1 MRLLSLV
8 FGALGLLSMLYG
20 LAVLGTASGTSFWMV
35 WEGAGV
41 LALILAALFFSRLWI
56 RIPAL
61 FRYAFWALVLAGA
74 LWILIC
80 CGLMVSRFGDRGRE
94 DPDCL
99 IVLGSQVRTD
109 GPSLTLR
116 YRLDTAAAYLEDH
129 PDIPCILSGG
139 QGPNEPCTEAEGMRD
154 YLTSRGIDE
163 SRLILEER
171 SSNTIENILFSK
183 ALLPEGA
190 GSIAIITN
198 DFHLFRGTRL
208 AAAQGLPNVT
218 GIAAPSVSFYLPN
231 NMLRECM
238 GIAKDCLLGHM
249 TLF

>member
-8 FGALGLLSMLYG
+8 FGALGLLSVLYG

-61 FRYAFWALVLAGA
+61 FRYAFWGLALAGT
-74 LWILIC
+74 LWILLC
-80 CGLMVSRFGDRGRE
+80 SALMVSRFGDRGQE
-94 DPDCL
+94 EPDCL
-99 IVLGSQVRTD
+99 IVLGAQVRPD

-139 QGPNEPCTEAEGMRD
+139 QGYNEPCTEAEGMRD
-154 YLTSRGIDE
+154 YLTARGIDE
-163 SRLILEER
+163 SRLILEKR
-171 SSNTIENILFSK
+171 SANTIENIRFSK

-190 GSIAIITN
+190 GSVAIITN
-198 DFHLFRGTRL
+198 DFHLYRGESL

-238 GIAKDCLLGHM
+238 GIAKDCLFGNM

>member
-35 WEGAGV
+35 WEGAGL
-41 LALILAALFFSRLWI
+41 LALILAILFFSRIWI

-61 FRYAFWALVLAGA
+61 FRYAFWVLVLAGA

-80 CGLMVSRFGDRGRE
+80 CGLMVSRFGDRGQE
-94 DPDCL
+94 EPDCL
-99 IVLGSQVRTD
+99 IVLGAQVRPD

-139 QGPNEPCTEAEGMRD
+139 QGYNEPCTEAEGMRD
-154 YLTSRGIDE
+154 YLTARGIDE
-163 SRLILEER
+163 SRLILEKR
-171 SSNTIENILFSK
+171 SSNTIENIRFSK

-190 GSIAIITN
+190 GSVAIITN
-198 DFHLFRGTRL
+198 DFHLYRGESL
-208 AAAQGLPNVT
+208 ATAQGLPNVT

-238 GIAKDCLLGHM
+238 GIAKDCLLGNM